1 MHEYR
6 IVSHDSRPSLS
17 KAKARRKIS
26 RWRSINVKDWPS
38 WFLLMSLSIKLIGE
52 MIDVF
57 LGIGIMEP
65 VSSIVLNCVVL
76 AKKKVCDK

>member
-1 MHEYR
+1 
-6 IVSHDSRPSLS
+6 
-17 KAKARRKIS
+17 
-26 RWRSINVKDWPS
+26 
-38 WFLLMSLSIKLIGE
+38 MSLSIKLIGE

-65 VSSIVLNCVVL
+65 VSSIVLNWVVL